1 MEDLETI
8 IMELLVNAGSARSA
22 ALTALQLARKGD
34 FVAAEQ
40 AMAESHEFVKHAHKI
55 QTQLIGMDEGSGKL
69 NSIVVCP
76 SRNNLTDLTGV
87 AVGARPSYRKPYIA
101 ANTQPNTQETPT
113 PMSPGRIKL
122 WLITKRPIWVVPER
136 SNWIAARSLG

>member
-34 FVAAEQ
+34 IAGADQ

-69 NSIVVCP
+69 PVN
-76 SRNNLTDLTGV
+76 
-87 AVGARPSYRKPYIA
+87 
-101 ANTQPNTQETPT
+101 
-113 PMSPGRIKL
+113 
-122 WLITKRPIWVVPER
+122 LITVHSQDHLMNAMVIQDLATDMIELYRRLPL
-136 SNWIAARSLG
+136 AQ